1 MKFNS
6 SRSQLS
12 KLVDPGESGKIFSV
26 VGIGQSVM
34 ALVSHSTFGAVY
46 RLSLDT
52 WPSAYLT
59 LVIASL
65 SLAALSVL
73 IVQAIIRR
81 RYEETDQG
89 LVADPPSENTQR

>member
-12 KLVDPGESGKIFSV
+12 KLVDAGESGKIFSV

-46 RLSLDT
+46 RLSLGWMLYPDT
-52 WPSAYLT
+52 MTTPIPT
-59 LVIASL
+59 H
-65 SLAALSVL
+65 
-73 IVQAIIRR
+73 
-81 RYEETDQG
+81 RY
-89 LVADPPSENTQR
+89 TQLE

>member
-1 MKFNS
+1 M
-6 SRSQLS
+6 
-12 KLVDPGESGKIFSV
+12 VDPGESGKIFSV

-65 SLAALSVL
+65 SLAAVSV
-73 IVQAIIRR
+73 IITKTVNKK
-81 RYEETDQG
+81 RYETTEQG
-89 LVADPPSENTQR
+89 LVTDLPSDNS

>member
-1 MKFNS
+1 M
-6 SRSQLS
+6 
-12 KLVDPGESGKIFSV
+12 VDPGESGKIFSV

-65 SLAALSVL
+65 SLAAVSV
-73 IVQAIIRR
+73 IITKTIIKR
-81 RYEETDQG
+81 RYEITERD
-89 LVADPPSENTQR
+89 LVADLPSDNSQR

>member
-1 MKFNS
+1 M
-6 SRSQLS
+6 
-12 KLVDPGESGKIFSV
+12 VDPGESGKIFSV

-46 RLSLDT
+46 RLSLDS

-65 SLAALSVL
+65 SLAALSV
-73 IVQAIIRR
+73 IITKTINKR
-81 RYEETDQG
+81 RYETTERG
-89 LVADPPSENTQR
+89 LVADHSSDNSQS